1 MSSDGGNSTRPKH
14 LDIASVF
21 TMLIMFTASQGQFGR
36 LLLIVVW
43 LSCCPFHGFAS
54 GESAEYVA
62 SVREFL
68 EERLYTRAE
77 LDAWLKPGESAFSV
91 YDPLVGYRN
100 ANRVFKEGMDGSQVV
115 YRYDPSGARRIMMYA
130 GQRCRINTYGSS
142 FTDCEQVND
151 GETWQEKLAAHLGE
165 PVRNFGVGGQTS
177 YLSYVRML
185 REEESTPADY
195 IIMNITPPYER
206 QMYNWQAIFYG
217 KSAKHP
223 CPPMP
228 CVRVNSATGEYREI
242 PNPCPTADS
251 LYKFM
256 DLDHVYGVMKDDFT
270 LAIMVARNNIATD
283 RAELSYGP
291 IMRLAAE
298 HGVEAVID
306 SPEKL
311 RKVADDLFIQE
322 SVYATMRTVGKV
334 REYAE
339 KQGKKVLYILTYA
352 SSEIKKKL
360 ETGERFDQSVLDYLD
375 ENDLPYVDLMEVMI
389 RDYQNYSISF
399 DDYQKLHYIGH
410 VSPRGNQFIAYQI
423 KDKLVEIMDPKPVPY
438 QTR

>member
-1 MSSDGGNSTRPKH
+1 MYIESRKH
-14 LDIASVF
+14 FVQSIPV
-21 TMLIMFTASQGQFGR
+21 LIW
-36 LLLIVVW
+36 LLACMIHADPVR
-43 LSCCPFHGFAS
+43 AEK
-54 GESAEYVA
+54 ESEEYIA

-77 LDAWLKPGESAFSV
+77 IDAWLEPKESAFST
-91 YDPLVGYRN
+91 YDPQVGYRN
-100 ANRVFKEGMDGSQVV
+100 RNRVFKEGINGSYVT
-115 YRYDPSGARRIMMYA
+115 YRYEPSGARKIMMYA
-130 GQRCRINTYGSS
+130 GRPSRINTYGSS

-185 REEESTPADY
+185 REEQNTPADY

-206 QMYNWQAIFYG
+206 QMFNWQAIFYG

-228 CVRVNSATGEYREI
+228 CVRVNSATGAYEEH
-242 PNPCPTADS
+242 PNPCPTPES

-256 DLDHVYGVMKDDFT
+256 DLDYVYETLKDDFT
-270 LAIMVARNNIATD
+270 LPIVVARNNITKG

-311 RKVADDLFIQE
+311 REVADNLFIQE
-322 SVYATMRTVGKV
+322 SVYATMRTVGKI

-339 KQGKKVLYILTYA
+339 KHGKKVLYILTYA
-352 SSEIKKKL
+352 SSEIKKRMD
-360 ETGERFDQSVLDYLD
+360 TGVRFDQMVLDFLV
-375 ENDLPYVDLMEVMI
+375 ENDLPYVDLMDVMI
-389 RDYQNYSISF
+389 RDFENYSISF
-399 DDYQKLHYIGH
+399 DEYQKLHYIGH
-410 VSPRGNQFIAYQI
+410 VSPMGNQFIAYQI
-423 KDKLVEIMDPKPVPY
+423 KDKLVEIMNPKPLPY
-438 QTR
+438 Q